1 MPRLGDTMT
10 EGKVLQWLKKEG
22 DKVTQGEPVVLIS
35 AEKVDY
41 EVESPE
47 PGLLKLILVKA
58 EEVVPV
64 GSVIGVIAAP
74 DEKVSLEGAQK
85 GPSSLGERE
94 KVSPRAEFVK
104 EEEGLGGQKVLRKI
118 LISPAAKK
126 LSQFLKV
133 DYVHVTGTGPGG
145 RIIRKDIEGYDSA
158 RKAGARIAPSPQE
171 SRDQVEAP
179 TPILKEKKAEEGLWK
194 FGQEY
199 PISSMR
205 QVISRRMSESSKTA
219 PHIHFY
225 TEVDMTKVND
235 LKEEIADKF
244 ERDRGVRL
252 SLNDILIKLTALTI
266 RDYPLLNA
274 RLDHDRI
281 VVLPE
286 INVCLAVA
294 ISDGLIV
301 PSIRNA
307 DKRSL
312 GEIALLRKDLVDRAR
327 SGKLK
332 LSELE
337 SGTFTISSLAQFDIF
352 YFTAILNPPQSG
364 ILTVGKT
371 QDKPVVINGEIK
383 IRPMAILGLSV
394 DHRIIDGAV
403 AAAFLQS
410 LKERLGKPVFYLID
424 SNI

>member
-22 DKVTQGEPVVLIS
+22 DKVEKGDPVVLIS

-47 PGLLKLILVKA
+47 PGLLKQILVK
-58 EEVVPV
+58 EEDVVAV

-74 DEKVSLEGAQK
+74 GEEGSLMGAPKRQ
-85 GPSSLGERE
+85 PSPGERE
-94 KVSPRAEFVK
+94 KISPPAELVSEDESSGR
-104 EEEGLGGQKVLRKI
+104 QKGVQKI

-126 LSQFLKV
+126 LSQLLKV
-133 DYVHVTGTGPGG
+133 DYVRVTGTGPGG
-145 RIIRKDIEGYDSA
+145 RIIRKDIENYVSA
-158 RKAGARIAPSPQE
+158 KKA
-171 SRDQVEAP
+171 VEAAVP
-179 TPILKEKKAEEGLWK
+179 TPPVGQDKAEAVTHILKEKKAEGMWE
-194 FGQEY
+194 FGHDY

-205 QVISRRMSESSKTA
+205 QVISRRMSESSVTA

-225 TEVDMTKVND
+225 TEVDMTRVND
-235 LKEEIADKF
+235 LKEEIADRYEK
-244 ERDRGVRL
+244 ERGVRV
-252 SLNDILIKLTALTI
+252 SLNDIFIKLTALTI

-274 RLDHDRI
+274 RLDRDRI

-301 PSIRNA
+301 PSVRNA

-312 GEIALLRKDLVDRAR
+312 REIALMRKDLVDRAR

-364 ILTVGKT
+364 ILTIGKT
-371 QDKPVVINGEIK
+371 QDKPVVVNGEIK
-383 IRPMAILGLSV
+383 IRPVTVLGLSV
-394 DHRIIDGAV
+394 DHRLIDGAV

-410 LKERLGKPVFYLID
+410 LKERLEKPVFYLID
-424 SNI
+424 SGF